1 MEKTDHIKKYNNSL
15 KYNKYYDIKL
25 EKFKKNAF
33 EIIEYKDKI
42 IRMLCAI
49 LEVQGVTTVNIKEF
63 VSSTTDQIK
72 DHLLENSEYELK
84 SNKKKTSS
92 RKRTLI
98 NIPEFKKSK
107 RNKELNIFSTPIK
120 KDEESYK
127 EKHLSDSVL
136 SSYKLSLNDKTSEN
150 KIMKNVV
157 PMHINIMIYIYIL
170 MFLDI
175 EQDRVQSET
184 EEDSFV
190 SSDNVNNDE
199 YDQNVVES
207 HKKPIENGKNPELK
221 FEDDY
226 KTSVRKEVSSS
237 NILSKNKDIYTEEC
251 QLCLMPNT
259 ESLHGNFPPVFYKL
273 SCDHIF
279 HLMCVYETVIRREC
293 RKTCCI
299 CHTELSEEDKSEII
313 NKVKHEK
320 KENDKKSKLLFKAMK
335 LQEESKD

>member
-1 MEKTDHIKKYNNSL
+1 MEKTDHIKK

-150 KIMKNVV
+150 KIIKNTNSRSLFAREV
-157 PMHINIMIYIYIL
+157 
-170 MFLDI
+170 DI
-175 EQDRVQSET
+175 EQDRLQSET
-184 EEDSFV
+184 EQDSFT
-190 SSDNVNNDE
+190 SSDNMNNDE
-199 YDQNVVES
+199 YDQNIVES

-226 KTSVRKEVSSS
+226 KASVRKEVSSS
-237 NILSKNKDIYTEEC
+237 NILSKNKEIYTEEC

>member
-1 MEKTDHIKKYNNSL
+1 MEKNDHIRK

-72 DHLLENSEYELK
+72 DHLLENSEYEIK

-98 NIPEFKKSK
+98 NIPEFNKSK

-150 KIMKNVV
+150 KIMKNTNSRSLFAREV
-157 PMHINIMIYIYIL
+157 
-170 MFLDI
+170 DI
-175 EQDRVQSET
+175 EQDRLQSET
-184 EEDSFV
+184 EQDSFT
-190 SSDNVNNDE
+190 SSDHMNNTE
-199 YDQNVVES
+199 YDQNIVES
-207 HKKPIENGKNPELK
+207 HKKPVENGKNPELK
-221 FEDDY
+221 FEDEY
-226 KTSVRKEVSSS
+226 KTSVRKEVNSSK
-237 NILSKNKDIYTEEC
+237 ILSKNKDIYTEEC

>member
-1 MEKTDHIKKYNNSL
+1 MEKTDNIKK

-63 VSSTTDQIK
+63 VSNTTDQIK

-150 KIMKNVV
+150 KIMKNTNSRSLFVREV
-157 PMHINIMIYIYIL
+157 
-170 MFLDI
+170 DI
-175 EQDRVQSET
+175 EQDRLQSET
-184 EEDSFV
+184 EQDSFI
-190 SSDNVNNDE
+190 SSDNMNNDE
-199 YDQNVVES
+199 YDQNIVES
-207 HKKPIENGKNPELK
+207 HKKSIENGKNPELK
-221 FEDDY
+221 FEDDH
-226 KTSVRKEVSSS
+226 KTSIRKEVSSS
-237 NILSKNKDIYTEEC
+237 NILSKNKEIYTEEC

-335 LQEESKD
+335 LQEESKE

>member
-1 MEKTDHIKKYNNSL
+1 MEKTDHIKK

-150 KIMKNVV
+150 KIMKNTNSRSLFVRE
-157 PMHINIMIYIYIL
+157 
-170 MFLDI
+170 DI

-199 YDQNVVES
+199 YDQNV

-293 RKTCCI
+293 RKVIENMFKCVKNNTCCI

>member
-1 MEKTDHIKKYNNSL
+1 MEKIDNIRK

-63 VSSTTDQIK
+63 VSSTTYQIK

-120 KDEESYK
+120 KDEQSYK
-127 EKHLSDSVL
+127 DNNLSDSVL

-150 KIMKNVV
+150 KIVEN
-157 PMHINIMIYIYIL
+157 INSRSLFVREI
-170 MFLDI
+170 DI

-184 EEDSFV
+184 EQDSFS
-190 SSDNVNNDE
+190 SSDHINNGE
-199 YDQNVVES
+199 YDQNYIES
-207 HKKPIENGKNPELK
+207 HKKSVENAKNPELK
-221 FEDDY
+221 FEDGY
-226 KTSVRKEVSSS
+226 KTSVRKEVNNSK
-237 NILSKNKDIYTEEC
+237 ILSKNKDIYTEEC

-299 CHTELSEEDKSEII
+299 CHAELSEGDKSEII

>member
-1 MEKTDHIKKYNNSL
+1 MEKTDHIRK

-72 DHLLENSEYELK
+72 DHLLENSEYEIK

-98 NIPEFKKSK
+98 NIPEFNKSK

-150 KIMKNVV
+150 KIMKNTNSRSLFAREV
-157 PMHINIMIYIYIL
+157 
-170 MFLDI
+170 DI
-175 EQDRVQSET
+175 EQDRLQSET
-184 EEDSFV
+184 EQESFT
-190 SSDNVNNDE
+190 SSDHMNTTE
-199 YDQNVVES
+199 YDQNIVES
-207 HKKPIENGKNPELK
+207 HKKPVENGKNPELK
-221 FEDDY
+221 FEDEY
-226 KTSVRKEVSSS
+226 KTSVRKEVNSSK
-237 NILSKNKDIYTEEC
+237 ILSKNKDIYTEEC

>member
-1 MEKTDHIKKYNNSL
+1 MEKNDHIRK

-72 DHLLENSEYELK
+72 DHLLENSEYEIK

-98 NIPEFKKSK
+98 NIPEFNKSK

-150 KIMKNVV
+150 KIMKNTNSRSLFVREV
-157 PMHINIMIYIYIL
+157 
-170 MFLDI
+170 DI
-175 EQDRVQSET
+175 EQDRLQSET
-184 EEDSFV
+184 EQDSFT
-190 SSDNVNNDE
+190 SSDHMNNTE
-199 YDQNVVES
+199 YDQNIVES
-207 HKKPIENGKNPELK
+207 HKKPVENGKNPELK
-221 FEDDY
+221 FEDEY
-226 KTSVRKEVSSS
+226 KTSVRKEVNSSK
-237 NILSKNKDIYTEEC
+237 ILSKNKDIYIEEC

>member
-1 MEKTDHIKKYNNSL
+1 MEKIDNIRK

-72 DHLLENSEYELK
+72 DHLLENSEYEPK

-150 KIMKNVV
+150 KIVEN
-157 PMHINIMIYIYIL
+157 INSRSL
-170 MFLDI
+170 FVRENI

-184 EEDSFV
+184 EEDSFS
-190 SSDNVNNDE
+190 SSDHINNGE
-199 YDQNVVES
+199 YDQNIVES
-207 HKKPIENGKNPELK
+207 HKKSVENTKNPELK
-221 FEDDY
+221 FEDGH
-226 KTSVRKEVSSS
+226 KTSVRNEVNNSK
-237 NILSKNKDIYTEEC
+237 ILSKNKDIYTEEC

-299 CHTELSEEDKSEII
+299 CHTELSEGDKSEII

>member
-1 MEKTDHIKKYNNSL
+1 MEKTDHIKK

-63 VSSTTDQIK
+63 VSNTTDQIK

-136 SSYKLSLNDKTSEN
+136 SSYKLSLNDKTSET
-150 KIMKNVV
+150 KIMKNVI
-157 PMHINIMIYIYIL
+157 PMHTNIMIYLL
-170 MFLDI
+170 MFHRL
-175 EQDRVQSET
+175 QSET
-184 EEDSFV
+184 EQDSFI
-190 SSDNVNNDE
+190 SSDNMNNDE
-199 YDQNVVES
+199 YDQNIVES
-207 HKKPIENGKNPELK
+207 HKKSIENGKNPELK

-226 KTSVRKEVSSS
+226 KASIRKEVSSS
-237 NILSKNKDIYTEEC
+237 NILSKNKEIYTEEC

-335 LQEESKD
+335 LQEESKE

>member
-1 MEKTDHIKKYNNSL
+1 MEKTDHIKK

-63 VSSTTDQIK
+63 VSNTTDQIK

-136 SSYKLSLNDKTSEN
+136 SSYKLSLNDKTSET
-150 KIMKNVV
+150 KIMKNTNSRSLFVRE
-157 PMHINIMIYIYIL
+157 
-170 MFLDI
+170 DI
-175 EQDRVQSET
+175 EQDRLQSET
-184 EEDSFV
+184 EQDSFI
-190 SSDNVNNDE
+190 SSDNMNNDE
-199 YDQNVVES
+199 YDQNI
-207 HKKPIENGKNPELK
+207 HKKSIENGKNPELK

-226 KTSVRKEVSSS
+226 KASIRKEVSSS
-237 NILSKNKDIYTEEC
+237 NILSKNKEIYTEEC

-335 LQEESKD
+335 LQEESKE

>member
-1 MEKTDHIKKYNNSL
+1 MEKNDHIRK

-72 DHLLENSEYELK
+72 DHLLENSEYEIK

-98 NIPEFKKSK
+98 NIPEFNKSK

-150 KIMKNVV
+150 KIMKNTNSRSLFVREV
-157 PMHINIMIYIYIL
+157 
-170 MFLDI
+170 DI
-175 EQDRVQSET
+175 EQDRLQSET
-184 EEDSFV
+184 EQESFT
-190 SSDNVNNDE
+190 SSDHMNNTE
-199 YDQNVVES
+199 YDQNIVES
-207 HKKPIENGKNPELK
+207 HKKPVENGKNPELK
-221 FEDDY
+221 FEDEY
-226 KTSVRKEVSSS
+226 KTSVRKEVNSSK
-237 NILSKNKDIYTEEC
+237 ILSKNKDIYTEEC